1 MFVTISSFN
10 LRLKLRWIAL
20 LLSVLVAA
28 CATMT
33 HTIPPDKSVIKLT
46 PKFGPVTF
54 SHQRHSEL
62 ETVGCV
68 TCHHTMES
76 NDESIRSCYSC
87 HEAKYYSIAR
97 IKKADSG
104 QPGAEKTE
112 PQVPYAQ
119 QAFHGLCVGCHQVRR
134 AQKLPTGP
142 DKSCRDCH
150 K

>member
-10 LRLKLRWIAL
+10 FRLELRWMTL
-20 LLSVLVAA
+20 LLFVVVPA
-28 CATMT
+28 CTTMT
-33 HTIPPDKSVIKLT
+33 DTIPPDKSVITLT

-62 ETVGCV
+62 ETASCV

-76 NDESIRSCYSC
+76 DAESIRSCYSC
-87 HEAKYYSIAR
+87 HEAIYYSIAR
-97 IKKADSG
+97 IRKADPEQAG
-104 QPGAEKTE
+104 TE
-112 PQVPYAQ
+112 QTDPQVPNAQ
-119 QAFHGLCVGCHQVRR
+119 QAFHGLCIGCHKDRR

-142 DKSCRDCH
+142 DASCRDCH